1 MSRKLVILSSDAF
14 DDNDDVLPPS
24 DPPEASSDV
33 EPHTPT
39 RLPSLLA
46 RLAPIHDETSDNDS
60 PTRPPRIYRRN
71 TTRSSSVPPMGPPTV
86 DVDVRP
92 SDDVLFTPRTEK
104 ALKSKAAQLKRRST
118 LELQRTQAAVEE
130 ETEAAAQARVAQ
142 IALEKRALLRA
153 HLFDKVLDDISAG
166 GFSFA
171 EFAEYVFDPD
181 TKLKTDWRWR
191 GFFQQKATVEHIFG
205 YWSSSRYN
213 TSTRATVLDWAI
225 SLVAANAS
233 AEAQGITS
241 SGILSKSKKVINEEY
256 FLGYNLAGLTATL
269 RGMAPIAFRI
279 LDAFSTTPRQLREN
293 SAAGLRRKELL
304 RGSAALSLL
313 KGFSQYNNYAQSIHS
328 AYLVATGAPRQ
339 HFSVLGALGVSL
351 GYTTVISKGVKV
363 APAPAATE
371 DTATNEPEPTSDG
384 EDYDDMP
391 GLERSIR
398 QKSRRSVKHPRAQK
412 DMKKHKTAT
421 KQKPR
426 KKKARAPASGM
437 FVTVYDNINM
447 MVRVAE
453 QILGQKNAQ
462 ENGTCATIV
471 PLHDAKPED
480 LLTTTLDAS
489 VLNAPPLRIEHLL
502 LNPDELDFHTKN
514 MVHTI
519 LRIIVRHGG
528 DGFKKWQK
536 DLDAMQPASPET
548 IAVHKTPIH
557 PLPSMEIDENS
568 ITGNIEVMDAINK
581 SLGLNAGEPEYLKYV
596 KIIAGDQLTIARQ
609 RSILTVRLGH
619 ESGSHAWRNIVLMP
633 GLFHAKIADTH
644 GMLETHFGKPNAG
657 TRSPGSLGFH
667 NTVLDRL
674 PITLTSLPA
683 FRTCRDLIMDSLD
696 DYASSV
702 NSWDVIVGHAA
713 VIYSRF
719 ADPDLVQELREQ
731 RIPDERKR
739 DAEAKAASKGANKG
753 AKPDGP
759 LPHVKKGDMVFEN
772 AILFLRDALLT
783 REFTD
788 AVKAGDSGRVV
799 NILRLWVFSYRG
811 SGRSKYA
818 HEMLHLLHN
827 LICVWTREL
836 RHIILQNW
844 LLNPTGK
851 PNSFVEIDLV
861 QEHLNFWIK
870 KIYKADGDG
879 HSWDWLALVSP
890 CVDILRTLAT
900 RINTDL
906 GAPALMDSLNEH
918 DVYTLQPGRVLD
930 DDEKPVPDILA
941 VGMAALTHGAS
952 TTPLAD
958 FNRQFESLRER
969 RRLTPIADLLHLLD
983 VDGDAVLPPV
993 ELPVGAA
1000 PAEDDQVALP
1010 RLEEIP
1016 DSDKEEG
1023 DVDAGEEELLLASPT
1038 LTRLNAEDVAL
1049 DMDVHEW
1056 YLDGEEDD
1064 SDYEGSGG
1072 ESDDDE

>member
-1 MSRKLVILSSDAF
+1 MISSSRLELKRHSNPRPLSSNGAKLWNF
-14 DDNDDVLPPS
+14 SECVPYFLHIVFCVLKF
-24 DPPEASSDV
+24 
-33 EPHTPT
+33 
-39 RLPSLLA
+39 R
-46 RLAPIHDETSDNDS
+46 
-60 PTRPPRIYRRN
+60 
-71 TTRSSSVPPMGPPTV
+71 
-86 DVDVRP
+86 
-92 SDDVLFTPRTEK
+92 
-104 ALKSKAAQLKRRST
+104 Q
-118 LELQRTQAAVEE
+118 TQTAVEQG
-130 ETEAAAQARVAQ
+130 TAAAAQVLAAQ
-142 IALEKRALLRA
+142 IALEKRVLLRGR
-153 HLFDKVLDDISAG
+153 LFDKVLDEISAG

-171 EFAEYVFDPD
+171 ELAEYVFDPD

-191 GFFQQKATVEHIFG
+191 GFFQQKATVERIFG
-205 YWSSSRYN
+205 FWSSSKYN
-213 TSTRATVLDWAI
+213 ASTRATVLDWATG
-225 SLVAANAS
+225 LVAAHAS
-233 AEAQGITS
+233 AEAQDITS
-241 SGILSKSKKVINEEY
+241 SGVLSKSKKVINEEY

-269 RGMAPIAFRI
+269 RGMAPTTFRI

-293 SAAGLRRKELL
+293 SVAGLRRKELV
-304 RGSAALSLL
+304 RSAALSLL
-313 KGFSQYNNYAQSIHS
+313 KGFSQLNNYAQSIHS
-328 AYLVATGAPRQ
+328 AYLAATGAPRQ
-339 HFSVLGALGVSL
+339 HFSVLGALGASL
-351 GYTTVISKGVKV
+351 GYMTIISKG
-363 APAPAATE
+363 
-371 DTATNEPEPTSDG
+371 
-384 EDYDDMP
+384 
-391 GLERSIR
+391 
-398 QKSRRSVKHPRAQK
+398 KSRRSVKHSRAQK
-412 DMKKHKTAT
+412 DLKDKTA
-421 KQKPR
+421 KKRKSR
-426 KKKARAPASGM
+426 KKKARAPGLLTILSDVCNATSRAIAASGM
-437 FVTVYDNINM
+437 FVTVYDNMNM

-471 PLHDAKPED
+471 PLHDAKPDD
-480 LLTTTLDAS
+480 LLTTTLDVS
-489 VLNAPPLRIEHLL
+489 VLNAPPLRLEDLL
-502 LNPDELDFHTKN
+502 LNDDELDFHTKN

-536 DLDAMQPASPET
+536 DLDAMQPASAET
-548 IAVHKTPIH
+548 ISVHKTPIH

-581 SLGLNAGEPEYLKYV
+581 ALGLNADDPEYLKYV
-596 KIIAGDQLTIARQ
+596 KIVAGDQLTIARQ

-674 PITLTSLPA
+674 PITLTSLPP
-683 FRTCRDLIMDSLD
+683 FRTCRDLVMVSLYARVLHCLLLVSGKDSLN
-696 DYASSV
+696 DYAAAV
-702 NSWDVIVGHAA
+702 NSWDVIVVHAEA
-713 VIYSRF
+713 IYSRF
-719 ADPDLVQELREQ
+719 ADPDLPE
-731 RIPDERKR
+731 
-739 DAEAKAASKGANKG
+739 
-753 AKPDGP
+753 GP
-759 LPHVKKGDMVFEN
+759 LPHIKKGDMVFEN
-772 AILFLRDALLT
+772 TILFLRDALLT

-799 NILRLWVFSYRG
+799 NVLRLWVFSYRG

-827 LICVWTREL
+827 LICVWTKEL
-836 RHIILQNW
+836 RHVILQNW

-906 GAPALMDSLNEH
+906 GARQGAKHTIPNLAEDIAALMDSLDEH
-918 DVYTLQPGRVLD
+918 GVYTLQRSRVLD

-952 TTPLAD
+952 TTPLTD
-958 FNRQFESLRER
+958 FNRQFETLRER

-983 VDGDAVLPPV
+983 VDPGAVPHPADIEVPV
-993 ELPVGAA
+993 PAA
-1000 PAEDDQVALP
+1000 SAEDDPMDPPA
-1010 RLEEIP
+1010 LEEIP
-1016 DSDKEEG
+1016 ESDEEEG
-1023 DVDAGEEELLLASPT
+1023 DAVASEELLLASPT

-1049 DMDVHEW
+1049 DMDEHEW
-1056 YLDGEEDD
+1056 YLDEGRTIVTTMGRAPNRMTTSSVNNILFEFNFNFFFFCRSIENEKLSLSHPGSSSTFLECFKRFFLSPEVLNGRRKSITQI
-1064 SDYEGSGG
+1064 SDGRAQSVSSLTRYHHPIIIW
-1072 ESDDDE
+1072 

>member
-1 MSRKLVILSSDAF
+1 
-14 DDNDDVLPPS
+14 
-24 DPPEASSDV
+24 
-33 EPHTPT
+33 
-39 RLPSLLA
+39 
-46 RLAPIHDETSDNDS
+46 
-60 PTRPPRIYRRN
+60 
-71 TTRSSSVPPMGPPTV
+71 MGPPTV

-118 LELQRTQAAVEE
+118 LELQR
-130 ETEAAAQARVAQ
+130 AAAQARVAQ

-191 GFFQQKATVEHIFG
+191 GFFQQKATVERIFG

-328 AYLVATGAPRQ
+328 AYLAATGAPRQ

-351 GYTTVISKGVKV
+351 GYTTVISKGVK
-363 APAPAATE
+363 
-371 DTATNEPEPTSDG
+371 
-384 EDYDDMP
+384 
-391 GLERSIR
+391 
-398 QKSRRSVKHPRAQK
+398 
-412 DMKKHKTAT
+412 KHKTAT

-426 KKKARAPASGM
+426 KKKARAPGLLTMLSDACNATSRAIAASGM

-453 QILGQKNAQ
+453 QILGRKNAQ

-581 SLGLNAGEPEYLKYV
+581 SLGLNADEPEYLKYV

-683 FRTCRDLIMDSLD
+683 FRTCRDLIMVSLYARVLHCLLLVSGKDSLD

-906 GAPALMDSLNEH
+906 GARQGAKHTIPNLTEDIAALMDSLNEH

-1016 DSDKEEG
+1016 DSDEEEG